1 MTCQETVGASS
12 YGSCN
17 FKELRVSMDHS
28 EHRRER
34 KANKQESVEQ
44 DLDEFTRE
52 ADLIFSHMIGLG
64 KESFKE
70 VLESGLYLE
79 ASPTNFLALL

>member
-1 MTCQETVGASS
+1 
-12 YGSCN
+12 
-17 FKELRVSMDHS
+17 MDRS

-44 DLDEFTRE
+44 DLDEFTRK
-52 ADLIFSHMIGLG
+52 ADLNFFIIGLG

-79 ASPTNFLALL
+79 ASPTTFLALL